1 MNKKIMILGM
11 VTIIIYTIALLTD
24 LAILAYAL
32 PVIYILGVSA

>member
-24 LAILAYAL
+24 LAILVYCL
-32 PVIYILGVSA
+32 PVIYTLGMYA